1 MYKINFIVVLL
12 SIILLSNCKQKVG
25 YFDTVEKELAK
36 DIRNDDLFL
45 GLKLT
50 MTSQDFYD
58 TCWGLNK
65 RGLTREGAMNTTVH
79 YPVDELKE
87 AGSLDFYPLF
97 EDGKVKSMTGYTQYK
112 AWAPWRKDLWAEP
125 LLEDT
130 KEWFQRWFGG
140 NEFFQIKSPGMG
152 KAYVKIDGNRRIVLY
167 YLTDQRVEVLI
178 SDLTNLDEV
187 LKLKEKE

>member
-1 MYKINFIVVLL
+1 MF
-12 SIILLSNCKQKVG
+12 SNCKQSPS
-25 YFDTVEKELAK
+25 YFETVEMELAK
-36 DIRNDDLFL
+36 DIRHDELFL

-50 MTSQDFYD
+50 MPTKEFYD

-87 AGSLDFYPLF
+87 KGSFDFYPIF
-97 EDGKVKSMTGYTQYK
+97 KNGKVQSMTGFTQYE

-130 KEWFQRWFGG
+130 REWIQKWIGG
-140 NEFFQIKSPGMG
+140 NDFFEIKSPGLG

-187 LKLKEKE
+187 LKLKEKQ